1 MISARLKKFL
11 DENGVGYDVVQHD
24 PAFTA
29 QQLAAKM
36 HIPGHEFVKV
46 VVIKLDGR
54 FALAALPAP
63 RLVNFKELARS
74 AGAKKCK
81 LASEEEF
88 KQLFPD
94 CEVGAMSPFG
104 NLYSLPTYVEEEVS
118 RNENIVI
125 NAGGHADS
133 IRVRYADFERLAR
146 PRVAVFAMPPPA
158 EVAQQRRARVARR
171 RPKKAKRRRK
181 VRPRRKARA
190 RRKARPRRQARP
202 KRRAKRKR
210 RKQRKQK
217 RRRKGSKR
225 ARRKKAARKK
235 KKGSKKK
242 RSKKRRRQR
251 RR

>member
-190 RRKARPRRQARP
+190 RRKAPPRRQARP
-202 KRRAKRKR
+202 KRRAKRK
-210 RKQRKQK
+210 KP
-217 RRRKGSKR
+217 

>member
-125 NAGGHADS
+125 NAGGHADA

-158 EVAQQRRARVARR
+158 EVAQQRRARAARR

-202 KRRAKRKR
+202 KRRAKRK
-210 RKQRKQK
+210 KP
-217 RRRKGSKR
+217 

-242 RSKKRRRQR
+242 RSKKRRRKR

>member
-202 KRRAKRKR
+202 KRRAKRK
-210 RKQRKQK
+210 KP
-217 RRRKGSKR
+217 

>member
-202 KRRAKRKR
+202 KRRAKRK
-210 RKQRKQK
+210 KP
-217 RRRKGSKR
+217 

-242 RSKKRRRQR
+242 RSKKRRRKR

>member
-11 DENGVGYDVVQHD
+11 DDNGVGYDVMQHD

-46 VVIKLDGR
+46 VVVKLDGR

-158 EVAQQRRARVARR
+158 EVAQQRRARAARR
-171 RPKKAKRRRK
+171 KPKKAKRRRK

-190 RRKARPRRQARP
+190 RPKARPKKKA
-202 KRRAKRKR
+202 KRRAKRKQR
-210 RKQRKQK
+210 KRRRQRKQRKQRKQK

-225 ARRKKAARKK
+225 ARRKKR
-235 KKGSKKK
+235 
-242 RSKKRRRQR
+242 RRKRRR
-251 RR
+251 